1 MHTPA
6 VSWSPVA
13 AAIADAS
20 FNNAVALYG
29 DYGTATSADVYSGGA
44 RQARPTGSPSS
55 TWIRRRV
62 AAGWS
67 TSRVVVATDGAMG
80 ASASGSYALPVNPTH
95 LYPGSWT
102 AVSPI
107 NGTIESIAYYR
118 GVRPDAFV
126 QAVSR

>member
-1 MHTPA
+1 MCSSDLT
-6 VSWSPVA
+6 
-13 AAIADAS
+13 
-20 FNNAVALYG
+20 
-29 DYGTATSADVYSGGA
+29 

-67 TSRVVVATDGAMG
+67 TSRVAVATDGAMG
-80 ASASGSYALPVNPTH
+80 GSASGSYALPVNPTQ

-118 GVRPDAFV
+118 GARPDAFV